1 MARNKLIGHILDERL
16 KEIGIAKGNTFDRE
30 LKWKKRQWNIAPAL
44 ENKDNNTFIID
55 KKGITHCYVNVNE
68 SDGTIHFLTP
78 KQLNLYSGTNPI
90 DKCGECGGR
99 ISVDSQEARIVN
111 RKNIIKSF
119 WGLDN
124 SGRREYGYCPLSPET
139 MLSRAQFEING
150 CPLVRVYITNWNQLT
165 LLDQQTIDSQ
175 LRSSGF
181 KDIGEFDSRVK

>member
-1 MARNKLIGHILDERL
+1 MARRNKLIGHILDERL
-16 KEIGIAKGNTFDRE
+16 SEIGTAKGNTFDRE

-44 ENKDNNTFIID
+44 EDNNVFIRD

-99 ISVDSQEARIVN
+99 ISIDSQEARIVN

-124 SGRREYGYCPLSPET
+124 SY
-139 MLSRAQFEING
+139 MLLILLLG
-150 CPLVRVYITNWNQLT
+150 IVCVILVGALFFVVGELNKTNT
-165 LLDQQTIDSQ
+165 LLQKYLVPVPQTVTDNSVTSKF
-175 LRSSGF
+175 L
-181 KDIGEFDSRVK
+181 IGVIHNAY